1 MKLFFEQNQ
10 NPVCWTGSEQDMHNL
25 RIDMLLLDICA
36 GSEYPV
42 DAGMLCRFFTA
53 DLDDLNARHRLMADL
68 RKDPEVLEAFKTL
81 LHGMIQMKKTFE
93 KGKHILVELRMQL
106 WEYRTMQLFTAT
118 VDAFCGALAGKALC
132 PELTGLIEQ
141 FKALRTDSKCDEIL
155 KAIEALDTGWMN
167 VRSMRIGVN
176 ILEHPEA
183 VTTAVI
189 FGEHS
194 DTPYSPYSVFDKE
207 GLDAGDA
214 GLSREKKFSFGKYDT
229 FFERAILRDFKIRY
243 KKQINAFETVMETP
257 HDIEKLWQFAA
268 CADSAAFLLA
278 GIEFERRLAANGFW
292 HCTPQFSDHFE
303 GKRLYSAALALGSP
317 DPVVD
322 NDLTL
327 DKKFYVLTG
336 ANHSGKTELLLC
348 ISQAQFLGQLGWNV
362 PAAEIDLS
370 AVPAIFTLFS
380 AGEDK
385 NTELSRMELEAKRFA
400 EIMEQMKPGAF
411 VLLNEP
417 MTSTNPDE
425 GAEICRD
432 MIEKITTAGG
442 SGIMVTHLYEL
453 FSLLSGDYGSLYM
466 QSIPQPDGSA
476 LHTFKVLATAP
487 ECESYAIE
495 LAHSAGIRYKD
506 ADFIR
511 SLGEKLGEEG

>member
-1 MKLFFEQNQ
+1 MKLFFEQNASHT
-10 NPVCWTGSEQDMHNL
+10 CWAGNEQDMHNL
-25 RIDMLLLDICA
+25 RIDSLLFDICA

-53 DLDDLNARHRLMADL
+53 DPSDLAARHRVMADL
-68 RKDPEVLEAFKTL
+68 RKDPQLLEAFKAL
-81 LHGMIQMKKTFE
+81 LHGMLLIKKAFE
-93 KGKHILVELRMQL
+93 KGKHILVDLRMML
-106 WEYRTMQLFTAT
+106 WEYRTMRLFTSVTDDFFA
-118 VDAFCGALAGKALC
+118 ALAAKALC
-132 PELTGLIEQ
+132 PELTELIAQ
-141 FKALRTDSKCDEIL
+141 FKSLKSESRCEDIL
-155 KAIEALDTGWMN
+155 KTVGALDTAWMN
-167 VRSMRIGVN
+167 VRGMRIGVN
-176 ILEHPEA
+176 ILAHPDV
-183 VTTAVI
+183 VTTAVV
-189 FGEHS
+189 FAEHR
-194 DTPYSPYSVFDKE
+194 DAPYSPYSIFDKE

-243 KKQINAFETVMETP
+243 KKQIGDFEKALESP
-257 HDIEKLWQFAA
+257 HDVEAIWKFAL
-268 CADSAAFLLA
+268 CADSVAFLLA
-278 GIEFERRLAANGFW
+278 GIEFERRLADRGFW
-292 HCTPQFSDHFE
+292 HSTPRFADHFAA
-303 GKRLYSAALALGSP
+303 KRLYSAALALGSP

-322 NDLTL
+322 NDLEL

-362 PAAEIDLS
+362 PAAEISFS

-400 EIMEQMKPGAF
+400 EIMGQMKPGAF

-432 MIEKITTAGG
+432 MIDKLTAAGG

-453 FSLLSGDYGSLYM
+453 FSLLDGDYGSLYM
-466 QSIPQPDGSA
+466 QSIPQPDGGA
-476 LHTFKVLATAP
+476 LHTFKVIAAAP
-487 ECESYAIE
+487 ECESYAVE
-495 LAHSAGIRYKD
+495 LAHSAGIRYPD
-506 ADFIR
+506 GEFIR
-511 SLGEKLGEEG
+511 AFGAKLGEKA

>member
-10 NPVCWTGSEQDMHNL
+10 NPACWTGNEQDMHNL
-25 RIDMLLLDICA
+25 RIDALLFDICA
-36 GSEYPV
+36 GSEYPI
-42 DAGMLCRFFTA
+42 DAGVLCRFFTDDA
-53 DLDDLNARHRLMADL
+53 GDLAARHRVMADL
-68 RKDPEVLEAFKTL
+68 RGDPEVFGAFKAL
-81 LHGMIQMKKTFE
+81 LHGMLQLKKAFE
-93 KGKHILVELRMQL
+93 KGRHILVDLRMKL
-106 WEYRTMQLFTAT
+106 WEYRTLQLFSSVT
-118 VDAFCGALAGKALC
+118 DAFCNALAAKKLC
-132 PELTGLIEQ
+132 PELTALIER
-141 FKALRTDSKCDEIL
+141 FKALRAESKCDELL
-155 KAIEALDTGWMN
+155 KAVEALDTNWMR

-176 ILEHPEA
+176 ILEHPDV
-183 VTTAVI
+183 VTTAVV
-189 FGEHS
+189 FAEHR
-194 DTPYSPYSVFDKE
+194 DVPYSPYSVFDKE

-243 KKQINAFETVMETP
+243 KKQIAAFESAMETP
-257 HDIEKLWQFAA
+257 HDIEIIWRFAF

-292 HCTPQFSDHFE
+292 HATPQFADHFNA
-303 GKRLYSAALALGSP
+303 KRLYSAALALGSP
-317 DPVVD
+317 DPVID
-322 NDLTL
+322 NDVELG
-327 DKKFYVLTG
+327 KKFYVLTG

-362 PAAEIDLS
+362 PAKEITLC
-370 AVPAIFTLFS
+370 AVPAILTLFS

-400 EIMEQMKPGAF
+400 EIMGQMKPGTF

-432 MIEKITTAGG
+432 MIKKITAAGG

-453 FSLLSGDYGSLYM
+453 FSLLGGDYGSLSM
-466 QSIPQPDGSA
+466 QSIPQPDGGA
-476 LHTFKVLATAP
+476 VHTFKVLAEAP
-487 ECESYAIE
+487 KCESYAVE

-511 SLGEKLGEEG
+511 ALGEKLAQKA

>member
-1 MKLFFEQNQ
+1 MKLFFEQNAS
-10 NPVCWTGSEQDMHNL
+10 PVCWNGNDQDMHNL
-25 RIDMLLLDICA
+25 RIDSLLFDICA

-42 DAGMLCRFFTA
+42 DAGMLCRFFTS
-53 DLDDLNARHRLMADL
+53 DLDDLNARHRVMNDL
-68 RKDPEVLEAFKTL
+68 RKDPQVLEAFKTL
-81 LHGMIQMKKTFE
+81 LHGMLQLKKAFE
-93 KGKHILVELRMQL
+93 KGRHILVDLRMKL
-106 WEYRTMQLFTAT
+106 WEFRTMQLFSSIT
-118 VDAFCGALAGKALC
+118 DAFCKALAAKTLC
-132 PELTGLIEQ
+132 PELIALIGQ
-141 FKALRTDSKCDEIL
+141 FKALKSESKCENMI
-155 KAIEALDTGWMN
+155 KTIGALDTAWMN

-176 ILEHPEA
+176 ILEHPEV

-189 FGEHS
+189 FAEHR
-194 DTPYSPYSVFDKE
+194 DIPYSPYSVFDKE

-243 KKQINAFETVMETP
+243 KKQIADFEKVMETP
-257 HDIEKLWQFAA
+257 HDIEAIWKFAV
-268 CADSAAFLLA
+268 CADSVAFLLA
-278 GIEFERRLAANGFW
+278 GIEFERRLADRGFW
-292 HCTPQFSDHFE
+292 HATPQFSDRFTA
-303 GKRLYSAALALGSP
+303 KRLYSAALALGSP
-317 DPVVD
+317 DPVID
-322 NDLTL
+322 NDLEL

-362 PAAEIDLS
+362 PAAEISLPS
-370 AVPAIFTLFS
+370 VPAILTLFS

-400 EIMEQMKPGAF
+400 EIMGQLKPGAF

-432 MIEKITTAGG
+432 MIEKITAAGG

-453 FSLLSGDYGSLYM
+453 FSLLDGDYGSLYM

-476 LHTFKVLATAP
+476 VHTYKVLAAAP
-487 ECESYAIE
+487 ECESYAVE
-495 LAHSAGIRYKD
+495 LAHSAGIRYSD
-506 ADFIR
+506 SDFIR
-511 SLGEKLGEEG
+511 ALGAKLGESI

>member
-1 MKLFFEQNQ
+1 MKLFFEQN
-10 NPVCWTGSEQDMHNL
+10 PSPACWVGNEQDMHNL
-25 RIDMLLLDICA
+25 RIDSLLFDICS

-42 DAGMLCRFFTA
+42 NAGVLCRFFTA
-53 DLDDLNARHRLMADL
+53 DLEDLQARHRVMADL
-68 RKDPEVLEAFKTL
+68 RKDPEVFEAFIIL
-81 LHGMIQMKKTFE
+81 LRGMNQLKKTFE
-93 KGKHILVELRMQL
+93 RGRYISVNLRMML
-106 WEYRTMQLFTAT
+106 WEYRTMQLFSSIVET
-118 VDAFCGALAGKALC
+118 FCNALEQKTLC
-132 PELTGLIEQ
+132 PELTALIEQ
-141 FKALRTDSKCDEIL
+141 FKALQTESKCEEIL
-155 KAIEALDTGWMN
+155 KAVAALDTGWMN

-176 ILEHPEA
+176 ILAHPDV

-194 DTPYSPYSVFDKE
+194 DTPYSPYSIFDKE

-243 KKQINAFETVMETP
+243 KTQIEAFESAMETP
-257 HDIEKLWQFAA
+257 HDIEKLWHFTV
-268 CADSAAFLLA
+268 CAESVAFLLA
-278 GIEFERRLAANGFW
+278 GIEFERRLSANGFW
-292 HCTPQFSDHFE
+292 HCTPRFFENFSA
-303 GKRLYSAALALGSP
+303 KRLYSAALALGSS

-322 NDLTL
+322 NDIEL
-327 DKKFYVLTG
+327 DKKFHVLTG

-362 PAAEIDLS
+362 PAAEISLP

-385 NTELSRMELEAKRFA
+385 KTELSRMELEAKRFS
-400 EIMEQMKPGAF
+400 EIIQQPIPGAF

-432 MIEKITTAGG
+432 MIKKITAAGG

-453 FSLLSGDYGSLYM
+453 FSLLDGDFGSLFM
-466 QSIPQPDGSA
+466 ESIPQPDGSA
-476 LHTFKVLATAP
+476 LHTFKVIAAAP
-487 ECESYAIE
+487 KCESYAVE
-495 LAHSAGIRYKD
+495 LAHSAGIRYSD
-506 ADFIR
+506 SDFIR
-511 SLGEKLGEEG
+511 ALGEKLGEDR